1 MMSLYNMI
9 ILYYDDE
16 YCTVKTIDETYPRFI
31 VRNIIIYSGLFS
43 RHLVIVFLT
52 LSVFWLPPESTEK
65 FMLSGVTLVIVCIL
79 LMMISSNVPIMSD
92 RIPLIGELR
101 YVVVSEPRH
110 RWNILYYEVPR
121 ATRKNTLNA
130 VSNKSGY

>member
-1 MMSLYNMI
+1 MSLYNIMI

-16 YCTVKTIDETYPRFI
+16 YCTVKTIDETYSRFI
-31 VRNIIIYSGLFS
+31 VRNIIIIYNGLFS
-43 RHLVIVFLT
+43 RRLVIVFLT

-92 RIPLIGELR
+92 SIPLIGELR
-101 YVVVSEPRH
+101 YVVVSKRVIVETSIGSMKFR
-110 RWNILYYEVPR
+110 
-121 ATRKNTLNA
+121 
-130 VSNKSGY
+130 